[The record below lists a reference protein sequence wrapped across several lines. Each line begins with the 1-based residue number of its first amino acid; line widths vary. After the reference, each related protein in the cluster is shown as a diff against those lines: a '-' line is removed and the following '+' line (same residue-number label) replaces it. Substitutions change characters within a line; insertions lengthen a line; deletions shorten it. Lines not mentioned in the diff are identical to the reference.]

1 MANARR
7 INLAIQYDGTDI
19 SSSVA
24 SFLESCTISDV
35 MGGSADSVDITLQDK
50 NELWQ
55 GDWLPDRGALLTI
68 ALIQENWHGMSDAQ
82 TLPIGKFELDEVEC
96 SMAPHEVKIK
106 AVSVPNNSNLRG
118 VEKTRSWEK
127 TKLSV
132 IAKDITTG
140 AGMELYYDTQEDPQ
154 LDRAEQSEQT
164 DLEFLLKLCNDAGL
178 ALKVTDGKIAIF
190 DEEKFEKADPVRTIT
205 NGESALLSWSL
216 KASIHNIYKACH
228 VKYKHNKKSELIEYT
243 FTDPNKKK
251 GMTLEVHDKVENV
264 AEAEKLAKKK
274 LREKNREETTVTMS
288 MIGDFDLLASNTV
301 QLAGFHK
308 FDGKY
313 IIVKATHSIG
323 SAYTVSM
330 DLRKCIDG
338 Y

>member
-1 MANARR
+1 MAKIRR
-7 INLAIQYDGTDI
+7 VNLAVQYDGTDI

-24 SFLESCTISDV
+24 NFLESCTISDV

-68 ALIQENWHGMSDAQ
+68 ALNQENWHGIGDTQ
-82 TLPIGKFELDEVEC
+82 TLPIGKFELDEIEC

-118 VEKTRSWEK
+118 VEKTCSWEK

-190 DEEKFEKADPVRTIT
+190 DEEKFEKADPVRTIK

-243 FTDPNKKK
+243 FADPNKKK

-301 QLAGFHK
+301 KLVGFHK

-323 SAYTVSM
+323 SAYTVNM

>member
-1 MANARR
+1 MAKIRR
-7 INLAIQYDGTDI
+7 VNLAVQYDGTDI

-24 SFLESCTISDV
+24 NFLESCTISDV

-68 ALIQENWHGMSDAQ
+68 ALNQENWHGIGDTQ
-82 TLPIGKFELDEVEC
+82 TLPIGKFELDEIEC

-190 DEEKFEKADPVRTIT
+190 DEEKFEKADPVRTIK

-243 FTDPNKKK
+243 FADPNKKK

-301 QLAGFHK
+301 KLVGFHK

-323 SAYTVSM
+323 SAYTVNM